1 MCPIHDQ
8 TNGLKAETAQCSTTV
23 CTHCLVTTFL
33 ISLCGIGMK
42 GIFSWTLR
50 ATVQALV
57 FLHIGRV
64 EGNIVG
70 CMDNAFQEYN
80 AHANVADGSACQ
92 TLHVAGCMD
101 QFDLDYNPS
110 ATTSNPEACA
120 GVSLHDSLVAEA
132 ESIEAMLGVKQ
143 MTNALY
149 IEEQR
154 SVYNTPSPHGTASA
168 LQARFGVFFCVDRSY
183 SMLCAHATI
192 RRTDVEPETEIYFYL
207 DFVCMYIMEYTNK
220 FTFRLSIDGRTPA
233 SECSVHITPGW
244 HG

>member
-1 MCPIHDQ
+1 M
-8 TNGLKAETAQCSTTV
+8 
-23 CTHCLVTTFL
+23 
-33 ISLCGIGMK
+33 
-42 GIFSWTLR
+42 
-50 ATVQALV
+50 QALV

-149 IEEQR
+149 IEEQEAR
-154 SVYNTPSPHGTASA
+154 EDLMEKAKAELTGLREELDAIEEQQRGELDAARAASVLEAQRDQETREAYVYLSQKPEWIEGTLNAMDENA
-168 LQARFGVFFCVDRSY
+168 ARIDTRIEHWSLESSKLNEY
-183 SMLCAHATI
+183 
-192 RRTDVEPETEIYFYL
+192 YL
-207 DFVCMYIMEYTNK
+207 EHPPRKAPPND
-220 FTFRLSIDGRTPA
+220 FRLPEAPPVYRDYEQAHMDSKLRI
-233 SECSVHITPGW
+233 
-244 HG
+244 